1 MQLEEIKVV
10 LFDTFGTL
18 VDWRGSIA
26 SLGQRLATEKGI
38 NGVDWD
44 AFARA
49 WRAGYRPGME
59 RVQSGQRP
67 WTPLDVIHSER
78 LDEIL
83 PEFGLGSTFTEEEKA
98 DINLFWHRLDPWP
111 DSFAGLNRLI
121 RRYLI
126 SPLSNGSLFLLVSI
140 ARRAGL
146 PWDFILCSDTFKTYK
161 RDDAVYL
168 GAINILG
175 LAPQEIMLAAAH
187 NDDLASARSHGMMTT
202 YVNRS
207 TEYGPDQVR
216 DFEAEEDW
224 DVIAETVEELAE
236 KMGT

>member
-1 MQLEEIKVV
+1 M
-10 LFDTFGTL
+10 
-18 VDWRGSIA
+18 
-26 SLGQRLATEKGI
+26 
-38 NGVDWD
+38 
-44 AFARA
+44 
-49 WRAGYRPGME
+49 
-59 RVQSGQRP
+59 
-67 WTPLDVIHSER
+67 
-78 LDEIL
+78 
-83 PEFGLGSTFTEEEKA
+83 
-98 DINLFWHRLDPWP
+98 
-111 DSFAGLNRLI
+111 
-121 RRYLI
+121 
-126 SPLSNGSLFLLVSI
+126 FLLVSI

-146 PWDFILCSDTFKTYK
+146 PWDFILCSDTFKAYK

-187 NDDLASARSHGMMTT
+187 NDDLASARSHGMMTA

>member
-1 MQLEEIKVV
+1 M
-10 LFDTFGTL
+10 
-18 VDWRGSIA
+18 
-26 SLGQRLATEKGI
+26 
-38 NGVDWD
+38 
-44 AFARA
+44 
-49 WRAGYRPGME
+49 
-59 RVQSGQRP
+59 
-67 WTPLDVIHSER
+67 
-78 LDEIL
+78 
-83 PEFGLGSTFTEEEKA
+83 
-98 DINLFWHRLDPWP
+98 
-111 DSFAGLNRLI
+111 
-121 RRYLI
+121 
-126 SPLSNGSLFLLVSI
+126 
-140 ARRAGL
+140 
-146 PWDFILCSDTFKTYK
+146 CSDTFKAYK

-187 NDDLASARSHGMMTT
+187 NDDLASARSHGMMTV

>member
-1 MQLEEIKVV
+1 M
-10 LFDTFGTL
+10 
-18 VDWRGSIA
+18 

-111 DSFAGLNRLI
+111 DSCTGLNRLKQ
-121 RRYLI
+121 RYLI
-126 SPLSNGSLFLLVSI
+126 SPLSNGNMILLASI
-140 ARRAGL
+140 ARRSKL
-146 PWDFILCSDTFKTYK
+146 PWDFILCSDIFKAYK

-168 GAINILG
+168 GAIDILG

-187 NDDLASARSHGMMTT
+187 NDDLASARSHGMMTA
-202 YVNRS
+202 YINRS
-207 TEYGPDQVR
+207 TEYGPNQIR
-216 DFEAEEDW
+216 DFEAVEDW
-224 DVIAETVEELAE
+224 DVIADTVVELAE